1 MTSQTQGR
9 HSNNSIPALSY
20 RETPGEQGHILGLYL
35 FCFFVVVFAVTYAC
49 DILITTSF
57 TFIYR
62 AQRVIF
68 FLYHYTV
75 SRLRRRSRLEKISR
89 LYSTLTTLPTS
100 SRTLPPPAEKT
111 DWKGTGGGGVRLHK
125 SSLHSNPS
133 SV

>member
-20 RETPGEQGHILGLYL
+20 RETHGLQGHILGLYL
-35 FCFFVVVFAVTYAC
+35 FCFLLFSAVPYAC

-75 SRLRRRSRLEKISR
+75 SRLRRRSRLEKFRGYTVPSR
-89 LYSTLTTLPTS
+89 HCLRLAVPSPLP
-100 SRTLPPPAEKT
+100 RRKQI
-111 DWKGTGGGGVRLHK
+111 GRGGGGKVTQK
-125 SSLHSNPS
+125 QSSQ
-133 SV
+133 

>member
-20 RETPGEQGHILGLYL
+20 RETHGEQGHILGLYL
-35 FCFFVVVFAVTYAC
+35 FCSFVVVFAVPYAC

-62 AQRVIF
+62 PQRVIF

-75 SRLRRRSRLEKISR
+75 SRLRRRSRLEKFRGYTVPSR
-89 LYSTLTTLPTS
+89 HCLRLAVPSPLP
-100 SRTLPPPAEKT
+100 RRKQIGRGR
-111 DWKGTGGGGVRLHK
+111 KGGGVRLHK

>member
-20 RETPGEQGHILGLYL
+20 RETHGEQGHTLGLYL
-35 FCFFVVVFAVTYAC
+35 FCFFVVVVVPYAC
-49 DILITTSF
+49 DILITTTF

-75 SRLRRRSRLEKISR
+75 SRLRRRSRLEKFRGYTVPSR
-89 LYSTLTTLPTS
+89 HCLRLAVPSPLP
-100 SRTLPPPAEKT
+100 RRKQIGRGRGL
-111 DWKGTGGGGVRLHK
+111 RLHK

>member
-1 MTSQTQGR
+1 MVGFKSVTSQTQGR

-20 RETPGEQGHILGLYL
+20 RDILGLIL
-35 FCFFVVVFAVTYAC
+35 FCFFVVVFAVPYAC

-75 SRLRRRSRLEKISR
+75 SRLRRRSRLEKFRGYTVPSR
-89 LYSTLTTLPTS
+89 HCLRLAVPSPLP
-100 SRTLPPPAEKT
+100 RRKQI
-111 DWKGTGGGGVRLHK
+111 GRGGGLRLHK

>member
-20 RETPGEQGHILGLYL
+20 RETHGEQGHILGLHL
-35 FCFFVVVFAVTYAC
+35 FCFFVVVVPYAC
-49 DILITTSF
+49 DMLITTSF

-68 FLYHYTV
+68 FFFITIQYLDCV
-75 SRLRRRSRLEKISR
+75 AGAGFVRVEREISR

-100 SRTLPPPAEKT
+100 SRTLPPPSRGENRL
-111 DWKGTGGGGVRLHK
+111 GGRVRLHI
-125 SSLHSNPS
+125 SSVDTDPS